1 LKHDRTGRN
10 FRPVLSFPTE
20 GKRKR
25 AGIAETSPSLLRF
38 EKEDEAAVAA
48 PIRVVAPYAE
58 LADLSRQVIAETG
71 VNAAVF
77 MGDLVAGLEGAGA
90 AVADGAEI
98 IVSRGGTALLLKRHL
113 PCPVVE
119 IGVSAYDL
127 LRCLTSLPSGFR
139 GKIGI
144 VGFENVINN
153 ASLVG
158 RAMNLEIASVTLTE
172 STSVHNVLAQAV
184 SDGVEFVVGDAVT
197 VRSAQEMGI
206 PGLLITSGREGIE
219 MALREAERILQV
231 MRHER
236 QRVAELK
243 AILNSSHDAIVAV
256 DQDNCIK
263 LFNRKAA
270 ELFQVASEGNVLGRP
285 ITDALGKWVPA
296 SLFSGDEQVQ
306 GRIYRVGDVKVM
318 VNRTPVYAEGRVAG
332 SVVTFQDV
340 TALERAEQ
348 MMRRELHAKGLV
360 ARQTLG
366 DITTVSP
373 VMRRV
378 IDLAARYAGSDS
390 TVLIQGES
398 GTGKELF
405 AQGIHNASRRRSGP
419 FVAVN
424 CGAIPESLLESE
436 LFGHV
441 EGSFTGASKG
451 GRAGLFELA
460 HHGTIFLDEVGEMPL
475 PLQSR
480 LLRVL
485 QEREV
490 MRIGSDRVLP
500 VNIRVIAATNR
511 PLEEEVAAGR
521 FRADLYYRLN
531 ILSIQVPP
539 VRERPEDVPVLFEL
553 FLEQLAAKRGR
564 PASELLP
571 ALVQA
576 LSAYRW
582 PGNVRELRGVAERI
596 DLATVDGALDQALLA
611 ELLPGTGS
619 GSPRLEVGPSAGED
633 LGRQQAARDET
644 EFLQGTLDE
653 ITERIIAKVLQAEE
667 GNATRAARRL
677 GVDRSTLW
685 RRLRR

>member
-1 LKHDRTGRN
+1 M
-10 FRPVLSFPTE
+10 
-20 GKRKR
+20 
-25 AGIAETSPSLLRF
+25 
-38 EKEDEAAVAA
+38 AA
-48 PIRVVAPYAE
+48 PIQIVAPYAE
-58 LADLSRQVIAETG
+58 LADLSRQVVGETAATD
-71 VNAAVF
+71 AAVTT
-77 MGDLVAGLEGAGA
+77 GDLVAGLEGARA
-90 AVADGAEI
+90 ALANGAEVM
-98 IVSRGGTALLLKRHL
+98 VSRGGTALLLKRHL

-127 LRCLTSLPSGFR
+127 LRCLTALPRGYQ

-144 VGFENVINN
+144 VGFENIVNN
-153 ASLVG
+153 AGLVG
-158 RAMNLEIASVTLTE
+158 QAMNLDIALVTLTE
-172 STSVHNVLAQAV
+172 STSVTNVLAQAV
-184 SDGVEFVVGDAVT
+184 ADGVQVVIGDAVT

-206 PGLLITSGREGIE
+206 PGLLITSGREAID
-219 MALREAERILQV
+219 MAVKEAQRILQV

-236 QRVAELK
+236 QRAAELK
-243 AILNSSHDAIVAV
+243 AILDSSHDAVVAV
-256 DQDNCIK
+256 DQHNQIK

-270 ELFQVASEGNVLGRP
+270 ELFEVPHESKVLGLP
-285 ITDALGKWVPA
+285 ILAALGNKVPA
-296 SLFSGDEQVQ
+296 DLFTGGDQLQ
-306 GRIYRVGDVKVM
+306 GRIHRVGDFTVM
-318 VNRTPVYAEGRVAG
+318 VNRVTIQSEGRPVG
-332 SVVTFQDV
+332 SVATFQDV
-340 TALERAEQ
+340 TALQRAEQ
-348 MMRRELHAKGLV
+348 KVRRELHAKGLV
-360 ARQTLG
+360 AKNTLD
-366 DITTVSP
+366 DIVTESP

-405 AQGIHNASRRRSGP
+405 AQGIHNASPRRSGP

-424 CGAIPESLLESE
+424 CAAIPESLLESE

-531 ILSIQVPP
+531 ILSVKVPP
-539 VRERPEDVPVLFEL
+539 VRERPADVPVLL
-553 FLEQLAAKRGR
+553 ARFLQQLAAKRGR
-564 PASELLP
+564 PAPVLGPEWE
-571 ALVQA
+571 AA
-576 LSAYRW
+576 LSAHRW
-582 PGNVRELRGVAERI
+582 PGNVRELKGFAERI
-596 DLATVDGALDQALLA
+596 DLTAADGAIDLAALA
-611 ELLPGTGS
+611 ELGLGGPGA
-619 GSPRLEVGPSAGED
+619 LAVAPSAGD
-633 LGRQQAARDET
+633 NPVTPRADSSET
-644 EFLQGTLDE
+644 IALAGTLDE
-653 ITERIIAKVLQAEE
+653 MTERIIAKVLAAEE
-667 GNATRAARRL
+667 GNVSRAARRL
-677 GVDRSTLW
+677 GVDRTTLW
-685 RRLRR
+685 RRLRK